1 MRKTGVVTERT
12 EEPRYWGERP
22 KLNKRMDRDQGAH
35 TVSLMH
41 LREKEMERKQEK
53 IKVEEELSEDFQ
65 KVRKSER
72 LPLHGKVGA
81 AYAENTHKKK
91 SKQKYKKIEMVKSQT
106 K

>member
-22 KLNKRMDRDQGAH
+22 QLNKRMDRDQGAH

-53 IKVEEELSEDFQ
+53 IKVGRRAFRGFS
-65 KVRKSER
+65 KS
-72 LPLHGKVGA
+72 
-81 AYAENTHKKK
+81 KKK
-91 SKQKYKKIEMVKSQT
+91 
-106 K
+106 